1 MNNQPLDTSTTKPKS
16 KQSFPYGYI
25 LLGLLAACIG
35 VCFLTLSNVYTM
47 LAIAMGIV
55 MIIFSLI
62 PFASAF
68 ISNKRGLL
76 FVLKIIASVSGIVA
90 GIVTLIVQ
98 SGAIY
103 VIANVLY
110 LAMIIDGAYK
120 VGAAIHSHKFYLMR
134 FWVIAALGGFIV
146 VCAFLVSKL
155 DINPSDNSSAIHA
168 ILTGGLLI
176 IDGVINILYAF
187 FRRSFLIPEEFL
199 PENKRRIEDTTTEPK
214 VDDEPKEDEPK
225 ADDKADGDSTEKEGE
240 APEQTTT
247 PPKQKRDTILTPP
260 VIEPLDTS
268 TF

>member
-1 MNNQPLDTSTTKPKS
+1 MKNLSFDTATTKPKS
-16 KQSFPYGYI
+16 KPSFPYGYI
-25 LLGLLAACIG
+25 LLGLLASCIG
-35 VCFLTLSNVYTM
+35 ACFLTLSNVYAL

-68 ISNKRGLL
+68 ISNKRGVL
-76 FVLKIIASVSGIVA
+76 FVLKIIASISGIVA
-90 GIVTLIVQ
+90 GIITLIVQ

-134 FWVIAALGGFIV
+134 FWVIAVLGGFIV
-146 VCAFLVSKL
+146 VSAFLVSKFE
-155 DINPSDNSSAIHA
+155 ISAEGDSAVIHA
-168 ILTGGLLI
+168 MLTGVLLI

-214 VDDEPKEDEPK
+214 VDDEA
-225 ADDKADGDSTEKEGE
+225 ADDSTEKEGE

-260 VIEPLDTS
+260 VIEPLDTG

>member
-1 MNNQPLDTSTTKPKS
+1 MKNLSFDTATTKPKS
-16 KQSFPYGYI
+16 KPSFPYGYI
-25 LLGLLAACIG
+25 LLGLLASCIG
-35 VCFLTLSNVYTM
+35 ACFLTLSNVYTL

-68 ISNKRGLL
+68 ISNKRGVL

-134 FWVIAALGGFIV
+134 FWVITVLGGFIV
-146 VCAFLVSKL
+146 VSAFLVSKFE
-155 DINPSDNSSAIHA
+155 ISAEGDSAVIHA
-168 ILTGGLLI
+168 MLTGVLLI

-187 FRRSFLIPEEFL
+187 FRKSFLIPDEL
-199 PENKRRIEDTTTEPK
+199 IPENKRRIEDTTTEPK
-214 VDDEPKEDEPK
+214 ADDEPKEDEPK
-225 ADDKADGDSTEKEGE
+225 VDDKADGDSTKKEGE

-247 PPKQKRDTILTPP
+247 QPKPKRDTILTPP
-260 VIEPLDTS
+260 VIEPIDTS